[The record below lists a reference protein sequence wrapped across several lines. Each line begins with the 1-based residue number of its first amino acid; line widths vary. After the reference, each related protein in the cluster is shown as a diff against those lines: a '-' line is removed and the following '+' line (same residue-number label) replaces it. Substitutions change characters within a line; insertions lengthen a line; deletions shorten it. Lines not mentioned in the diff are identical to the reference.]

1 MRVIS
6 KLVAA
11 TAIVALLAGSAS
23 AGPQFGEVQTAHTSE
38 MFDVLVMRPVGLI
51 GLGFGAMLWLPA
63 AAITVAVQPSEIKK
77 PTERLIMRPFR
88 YVFQDP
94 IGSH

>member
-11 TAIVALLAGSAS
+11 TAVTALLAGSAS
-23 AGPQFGEVQTAHTSE
+23 AERQFGDVEAGRSSE

-63 AAITVAVQPSEIKK
+63 AAITAAVQPTEIKK
-77 PTERLIMRPFR
+77 PTEALVMKPFR

>member
-11 TAIVALLAGSAS
+11 AAVVTMLAGPAA
-23 AGPQFGEVQTAHTSE
+23 AGRQFGDVEASHTSD
-38 MFDVLVMRPVGLI
+38 MFDVLVMRPIGLVGL
-51 GLGFGAMLWLPA
+51 GLGAALWVPA
-63 AAITVAVQPSEIKK
+63 AAITLAVQPTEIKK
-77 PTERLIMRPFR
+77 PTEQLVMKPFR
-88 YVFQDP
+88 YVFSDP